1 MPVKSAVSYV
11 SGPLQPHLLY
21 SPYPP
26 SNAAYMSD
34 EGGAQSGK
42 CYTTTFAVRRGAGDP
57 ALLPGPSPASVSMQ
71 RSPGSIP
78 AARVCYGVT
87 Y

>member
-1 MPVKSAVSYV
+1 MPVTSAVSYV

-21 SPYPP
+21 SPSPP
-26 SNAAYMSD
+26 SNAAYMSG

-57 ALLPGPSPASVSMQ
+57 PCCPGPAIVTSVS
-71 RSPGSIP
+71 I
-78 AARVCYGVT
+78 RVRLCHESSWL
-87 Y
+87 